1 MSKSIII
8 FGKGPSVSRCTREFV
23 DQYDDIVICNYP
35 FLNDFFKDLIKDR
48 EILYHFANCSTFD
61 ERYTNEVNNNLKIK
75 NIINTNKP
83 PNHYANFLRNTIL
96 IRESIRESMINKF
109 KPFDL
114 DPNTGTMAL
123 QYVLD
128 SKQYNKI
135 ALIGFDNFKMGEQ
148 TYYFKPNDYNDKMKI
163 YTRDGN
169 ITSDGRFNIISGHDP
184 DKTKLYYEYVF
195 KNNTDINFEL
205 ITNMTFEEN
214 YSNVKI
220 Y

>member
-8 FGKGPSVSRCTREFV
+8 FGKGPSVSRCTRELV
-23 DQYDDIVICNYP
+23 DQYDDIIICNYP
-35 FLNDFFKDLIKDR
+35 VLNDFFNNLIKGR

-61 ERYTNEVNNNLKIK
+61 KRYTNEVNNNLKIK

-83 PNHYANFLRNTIL
+83 PNLYANFLRNTIL
-96 IRESIRESMINKF
+96 IRGSIRESMVNKF

-114 DPNTGTMAL
+114 DPNTGTMTI

-163 YTRDGN
+163 YTRDGT

-184 DKTKLYYEYVF
+184 DKTKLYYKYVF
-195 KNNTDINFEL
+195 KNNPHINFEL